1 MTKALFSVILNVS
14 KERRINQWNVLI
26 VIESAEHTLNAL
38 NVERE
43 NKNRNGILTMVCA
56 VADNYR
62 ALFILFLL
70 KF

>member
-1 MTKALFSVILNVS
+1 M
-14 KERRINQWNVLI
+14 
-26 VIESAEHTLNAL
+26 ESAERTLNAL

-43 NKNRNGILTMVCA
+43 NKNGNGILTMVCA

-62 ALFILFLL
+62 ALSILFLL